1 MTFIGKTIV
10 SEESWEGID
19 DFIISY
25 HHFLE
30 CSDKTIWHLM
40 IEEDY
45 DQYTRYKE
53 IDLVNKQ
60 KIIDEFKFVKIC

>member
-1 MTFIGKTIV
+1 
-10 SEESWEGID
+10 
-19 DFIISY
+19 
-25 HHFLE
+25 
-30 CSDKTIWHLM
+30 M

>member
-1 MTFIGKTIV
+1 
-10 SEESWEGID
+10 
-19 DFIISY
+19 
-25 HHFLE
+25 
-30 CSDKTIWHLM
+30 M

-45 DQYTRYKE
+45 GQYPRYKE

>member
-1 MTFIGKTIV
+1 M
-10 SEESWEGID
+10 ID

-60 KIIDEFKFVKIC
+60 KILSKFVNYR